1 MFSHLLSKGGSLWH
15 RLQEGPLKGV
25 QTQEL
30 LLMSSLVSAVIW
42 RSGPDWVA
50 GRRGTSR
57 WRSSVWRRPWPQT
70 GARWREQMGRCR
82 HFWKR
87 PSPDSSRLRPPA
99 ARTTLTVPA
108 GEEGGNHRHFNRETA
123 RMWQGYFWFG
133 SSVFVIIGI
142 FRCFIFNH
150 FLKYY
155 SKIVSAQSKEN
166 GHNIIFIVSTD

>member
-1 MFSHLLSKGGSLWH
+1 MQHYFTIFFFGQCSVISSPKEAASDLRH

-82 HFWKR
+82 HF
-87 PSPDSSRLRPPA
+87 
-99 ARTTLTVPA
+99 
-108 GEEGGNHRHFNRETA
+108 
-123 RMWQGYFWFG
+123 
-133 SSVFVIIGI
+133 
-142 FRCFIFNH
+142 
-150 FLKYY
+150 
-155 SKIVSAQSKEN
+155 
-166 GHNIIFIVSTD
+166 